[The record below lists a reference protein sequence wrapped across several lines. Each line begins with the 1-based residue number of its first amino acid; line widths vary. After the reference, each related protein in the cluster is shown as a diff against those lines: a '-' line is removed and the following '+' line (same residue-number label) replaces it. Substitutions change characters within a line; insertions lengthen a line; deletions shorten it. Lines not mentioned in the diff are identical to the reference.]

1 MRQSNITV
9 QYSLIQAYFWMA
21 FAAVSGFASLFLL
34 DAGFT
39 SAQVGMLIAAANLLS
54 AAIQPVVAALA
65 DRPGAPSARR
75 FVIYLSVLA
84 AVNVVGLM
92 FCSGKLLIGL
102 IYGCA
107 ITLLQTNTGLV
118 NAMGVLGARRPNF
131 GVARGMGSVGYAV
144 MAFGLGFAAD
154 WLGVQAIPVAALF
167 CAAALM
173 MTAARYPEYKNT
185 GTRNQSAADS
195 PLAFFHRYPRYA
207 LALAGLVLVF
217 TSHNFLTSFT
227 YQIVVT
233 KGGGSGEMGTSMAVA
248 AMVELPP
255 MFFFMTLLKWRK
267 SHFWF
272 RLSGFFFT
280 LRILGTLLCSSVLGF
295 YAVQIFQMM
304 GWGLI
309 SVCSAYYINLI
320 MEPEDAVKGQAYYTV
335 SITVGNVLGALLGGW
350 LIDQLGVPAMLTA
363 GTVLGLTGSAIIM
376 LSAQRTEE

>member
-1 MRQSNITV
+1 MCQSNITV
-9 QYSLIQAYFWMA
+9 QYSLIQAFFWMA
-21 FAAVSGFASLFLL
+21 VAAASGFASLFLL
-34 DAGFT
+34 DAGYT

-75 FVIYLSVLA
+75 FVIFLSTLA
-84 AVNVVGLM
+84 AVNAVGL
-92 FCSGKLLIGL
+92 FFFRGKVLIGL
-102 IYGCA
+102 IYGCI

-118 NAMGVLGARRPNF
+118 NAMGVLGFRQPNF

-144 MAFGLGFAAD
+144 LSFGLGYIAE
-154 WLGVQAIPVAALF
+154 WLGVQTVPAAALF

-173 MTAARYPEYKNT
+173 MSAVRYPDFKNT
-185 GTRNQSAADS
+185 GTRNRAAADS
-195 PLAFFHRYPRYA
+195 PLAFFARYPRYG
-207 LALAGLVLVF
+207 LALVGLVLVF

-227 YQIVVT
+227 YQIIVT
-233 KGGGSGEMGTSMAVA
+233 KGGGSSEMGTSMAVA
-248 AMVELPP
+248 ALVELPP
-255 MFFFMTLLKWRK
+255 MFFFLTMLKWGK

-280 LRILGTLLCSSVLGF
+280 LRILGTLLCTSVSGF

-304 GWGLI
+304 GWGLL

-335 SITVGNVLGALLGGW
+335 SITVGNVLGAMLGGW
-350 LIDQLGVPAMLTA
+350 LIDHLGVSAMLTA
-363 GTVLGLTGSAIIM
+363 GTLIGLTGSVII
-376 LSAQRTEE
+376 LFSAQKTEA

>member
-9 QYSLIQAYFWMA
+9 QYSLIQAFFWMA
-21 FAAVSGFASLFLL
+21 VAAASGFASLFLL
-34 DAGFT
+34 DAGYT

-75 FVIYLSVLA
+75 FVIFLSTLA
-84 AVNVVGLM
+84 AVNAVGL
-92 FCSGKLLIGL
+92 FFFRGKVLIGL
-102 IYGCA
+102 IYDCT

-118 NAMGVLGARRPNF
+118 NAMGVLGFRQPNF

-144 MAFGLGFAAD
+144 LSFGLGYIAE
-154 WLGVQAIPVAALF
+154 WLGVQTVPAAALF

-173 MTAARYPEYKNT
+173 MSAVRYPDFKNT
-185 GTRNQSAADS
+185 GTRNRAAADS
-195 PLAFFHRYPRYA
+195 PLAFFARYPRYG
-207 LALAGLVLVF
+207 LALVGLVLVF

-227 YQIVVT
+227 YQIIVT
-233 KGGGSGEMGTSMAVA
+233 KGGGSSEMGTSMAVA
-248 AMVELPP
+248 ALVELPP
-255 MFFFMTLLKWRK
+255 MFFFLTMLKWGK

-280 LRILGTLLCSSVLGF
+280 LRILGTLLCTSVSGF

-304 GWGLI
+304 GWGLL

-335 SITVGNVLGALLGGW
+335 SITVGNVLGAMLGGW
-350 LIDQLGVPAMLTA
+350 LIDHLGVSAMLTV
-363 GTVLGLTGSAIIM
+363 GTLIGLIGSVII
-376 LSAQRTEE
+376 LFSAQKTEA